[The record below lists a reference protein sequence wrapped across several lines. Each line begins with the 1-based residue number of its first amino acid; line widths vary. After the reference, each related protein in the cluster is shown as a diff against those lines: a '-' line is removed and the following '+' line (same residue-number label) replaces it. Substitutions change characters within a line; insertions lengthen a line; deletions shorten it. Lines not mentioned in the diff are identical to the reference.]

1 MTLIR
6 LFTAAAL
13 VATGGVCAAQVA
25 SAPAKKELVQKI
37 VQLQQSGV
45 DNVARGLA
53 EQSVAPL
60 AQQAG
65 AVLQARIAPGE
76 REAVARDIQAE
87 FKKYGDDVVPTLQQ
101 HAQRLAPAT
110 LGPMLEERLSEDE
123 LKQVLALLE
132 SPAYRR
138 YQQLAPEMQ
147 KALTEKLVAET
158 RAQVEPKLKALQDT
172 IARRLGLPAPSA
184 AAAARKAS
192 GAAPKLGA
200 PTPKK

>member
-6 LFTAAAL
+6 SIVASAL
-13 VATGGVCAAQVA
+13 VVASSIAAAQVA
-25 SAPAKKELVQKI
+25 STPAKKELVQK
-37 VQLQQSGV
+37 VLQLQRDGV

-65 AVLQARIAPGE
+65 AVLQAKIAPE
-76 REAVARDIQAE
+76 QREAVARDIQSE
-87 FKKYGDDVVPTLQQ
+87 FKKYGDEVVPILQQ
-101 HAQRLAPAT
+101 HAQKLAPAT

-132 SPAYRR
+132 SPAYRK

-147 KALTEKLVAET
+147 KALAEKLVAET
-158 RAQVEPKLKALQDT
+158 RVQVEPRMKALQDT
-172 IARRLGLPAPSA
+172 IAKRLGLPASSA
-184 AAAARKAS
+184 SAPARKAS